1 MDLTRDALRPGRT
14 LDEIRNGCE
23 ELLLTLGADSFWYW
37 NIGAF
42 IFAGEETVRSVS
54 GRDYATSKYVLG
66 DNELVTLDLSPQ
78 RVGIWGDLARTLV
91 IEGGEPLIDARQA
104 TNPYWRAGI
113 LTEYDLHS
121 DLIEVASPDMTFEKL
136 ADVMN
141 ERIVSRGYEN
151 LDFRGNLGHSIARQ
165 SSDRVYIEQG
175 NRARLDSVEL
185 FTFEP
190 HIRLPS
196 GRFGYK
202 HENIYRFVD
211 GGLAEI

>member
-14 LDEIRNGCE
+14 LDEIRDGCE
-23 ELLLTLGADSFWYW
+23 ELLLALGADSFWYW

-42 IFAGEETVRSVS
+42 IFAGGETVFSVS

-66 DNELVTLDLSPQ
+66 DNELLTLDLSPQ
-78 RVGIWGDLARTLV
+78 RAGVWGDLARTLV

-104 TNPYWRAGI
+104 TNPHWRAGI

-121 DLIEVASPDMTFEKL
+121 DLIEVASPDMTFEEL

-151 LDFRGNLGHSIARQ
+151 LDFRGNLGHSIERQ

-190 HIRLPS
+190 HIRLSS

-211 GGLAEI
+211 GRLAEI